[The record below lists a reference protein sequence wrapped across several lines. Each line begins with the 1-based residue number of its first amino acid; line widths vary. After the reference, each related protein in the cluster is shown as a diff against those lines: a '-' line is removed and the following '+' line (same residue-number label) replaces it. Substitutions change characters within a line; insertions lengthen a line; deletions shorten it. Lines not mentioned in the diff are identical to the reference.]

1 MLHVLIIEDSADDA
15 ELVELQLVKAG
26 YQLSSLRIDTEAAM
40 LEALADAKWD
50 VIIADYSVPGFGALP
65 ALKVL
70 QHHGSDIPFIIVS
83 GLITDEMAVAIIR
96 AGAHDYLRKNNLS
109 RLPLVIEHEMQE
121 AATRQQN
128 RQMEAKLR
136 VQIAALNSAANSI
149 VITDL
154 KGNIEW
160 VNAAFT
166 KLTGYSDAEA
176 IGRNPRVLKSG
187 KHEHP
192 FYRQMWSTI
201 ISGAVWRGEVINRRK
216 DASLY
221 VEEMTIT
228 PVRSTAG
235 NITHF
240 VAVKEDITERKRA
253 EETLHRQASLIDLTP
268 DAVIALRM
276 DGTVTSWNRGA
287 EVLYGW
293 SKEEAIGRRAH
304 TLYQTKFPKDLKH
317 IEEELRRTG
326 SWSGELTQRK
336 KDGHEMIALSRWRA
350 LFDAH
355 GELSEIL
362 ESNTDISERKR
373 TELALIRSEKLASAG
388 RMAATVAH
396 EINNP
401 LTSAISALY
410 LLRKDPALP
419 DSAKQYLAVAEQELS
434 RVAHISKQSLGF
446 YREVGTPTLVN
457 LAEVLDSVLE
467 IYAPRLRNKN
477 ISLQRRYR
485 STAGVQAIEGEIRQV
500 ASNIIANSIDALPQW
515 GELHLRITG
524 PQILSGRRQMV
535 RMTIADNGEGISSKN
550 LKRIGEPFFTTKQS
564 IGTGLGLW
572 VTSELV
578 RKHEGKLQIKSRAG
592 EGTVVT
598 IWLPIERRQEERR
611 SL

>member
-1 MLHVLIIEDSADDA
+1 M
-15 ELVELQLVKAG
+15 
-26 YQLSSLRIDTEAAM
+26 
-40 LEALADAKWD
+40 
-50 VIIADYSVPGFGALP
+50 
-65 ALKVL
+65 
-70 QHHGSDIPFIIVS
+70 
-83 GLITDEMAVAIIR
+83 
-96 AGAHDYLRKNNLS
+96 
-109 RLPLVIEHEMQE
+109 
-121 AATRQQN
+121 
-128 RQMEAKLR
+128 
-136 VQIAALNSAANSI
+136 
-149 VITDL
+149 
-154 KGNIEW
+154 
-160 VNAAFT
+160 
-166 KLTGYSDAEA
+166 TGYSDAEA
-176 IGRNPRVLKSG
+176 IGQNPRVLKSG
-187 KHEHP
+187 KHGDA

-240 VAVKEDITERKRA
+240 VAVKEDITARKQA

-304 TLYQTKFPKDLKH
+304 ALYQTKFPKDLKH

-326 SWSGELTQRK
+326 RWSGELTQRK

-355 GELSEIL
+355 GEVSEIL
-362 ESNTDISERKR
+362 ESNTDISERKL
-373 TELALIRSEKLASAG
+373 TELALIRSEKLASVG

-396 EINNP
+396 ELNNP

-419 DSAKQYLAVAEQELS
+419 HAARQYLAVAEQELS

-446 YREVGTPTLVN
+446 YREVGNPTLVN

-477 ISLQRRYR
+477 ISLTRRYR
-485 STAGVQAIEGEIRQV
+485 SATVVQAIEGEIRQV

-515 GELHLRITG
+515 GELHVRITG
-524 PQILSGRRQMV
+524 PQLLSGQRRMV

-550 LKRIGEPFFTTKQS
+550 LKRIGEPFFTTKKS
-564 IGTGLGLW
+564 VGTGLGLW

-578 RKHEGKLQIKSRAG
+578 KKHDGKLQIKSRVGRGDSRDHLAANRAAAG
-592 EGTVVT
+592 GTQITMSTDETARTILVVDDEHVLADMLAMILEQSGYKST
-598 IWLPIERRQEERR
+598 AVYSAAEALAALKIHPDLIISDVMMPEVDGVELAVQVAKMLPGIKILLISGHAGTQELLKASGL
-611 SL
+611 SLDFLAKPFSPEELLARVAAALDGNGGV